1 MVGIPLLIAVR
12 RIQEALLVQPH
23 VARPIVIPVV
33 ERIIQETVE
42 RLPVEVERT
51 ILETDEVLVLPGQ
64 DPLEVLE
71 HGLQVHLEVQDD
83 LPVHLE
89 VHTILVDR
97 VHLEVVRDL
106 QVGRVLQVD
115 HPDADNK
122 PNFQSIN
129 CPRQQVKPLLFWR
142 VIA

>member
-12 RIQEALLVQPH
+12 RIQEVLLVQPH

-42 RLPVEVERT
+42 RLLAEVERT

-64 DPLEVLE
+64 DPLEALE
-71 HGLQVHLEVQDD
+71 HDLLVHLEVQDD
-83 LPVHLE
+83 PQVHLE
-89 VHTILVDR
+89 VLTILVDR
-97 VHLEVVRDL
+97 VHLEVVRDLQVL

-122 PNFQSIN
+122 PNF
-129 CPRQQVKPLLFWR
+129 
-142 VIA
+142 